1 MKTSVAALCEWTGGS
16 LERGGI
22 DQSFEA
28 TVIDSRQAGPGCLFV
43 AIVGPNHDAHRFVD
57 EVLAKG
63 AAGVLVQS
71 DRIADRNGDRNG
83 EPIGTGPGAG
93 FVVRVAETTRALAD
107 LAHGHRRQFDGPL
120 VGITGSNG
128 KTTTKELCRDIL
140 ARVGPTLATRGNLNN
155 HFGVPL
161 TLLRRRAEDAFAVVE
176 MGMNHRGEITA
187 LAAIAE
193 PTIGVLTNVGT
204 AHIENLGSRE
214 AIAEEKGDLLASL
227 PATGIA
233 IVGRDEP
240 LAFAQAD
247 RTPARVLSFGRS
259 PQADLRASRV
269 RVVDGSHFVF
279 QLETPFGREEIRVP
293 GLSETI
299 VENALAAAGAA
310 LAAGASLEAVA
321 EGLAS
326 HEGVAGR
333 MQSRRLAGDVLLI
346 DDSYNAN
353 PQSMRTALETLA
365 RLECD
370 GRRYAVLGEMGELGE
385 ASEEAHREAG
395 RLTGALAL
403 DGLFILGASAE
414 IVAAGARAA
423 GLPGERIHV
432 ERDHDAIARRLQE
445 RLGKGDRILVKG
457 SRAARMERVIEAL
470 MPDESPFGEK
480 EH

>member
-1 MKTSVAALCEWTGGS
+1 MRTNVATLCEWTGGS
-16 LERGGI
+16 LDRGRI

-71 DRIADRNGDRNG
+71 DRIG
-83 EPIGTGPGAG
+83 EWKGTDPGEG
-93 FVVRVAETTRALAD
+93 FVVRVEETTRALAA
-107 LAHGHRRQFDGPL
+107 LAQGHRRQFEGPL

-128 KTTTKELCRDIL
+128 KTTTKELCRGIL

-161 TLLRRRAEDAFAVVE
+161 SLLRRRADDAFAVIE
-176 MGMNHRGEITA
+176 MGMNHRGEIAA

-214 AIAEEKGDLLASL
+214 AIAEEKGDLLAAL

-233 IVGRDEP
+233 VVGRDDP

-247 RTPARVLSFGRS
+247 RTAARVLSFGRS
-259 PQADLRASRV
+259 SRADLRASRV
-269 RVVDGSHFVF
+269 RVVDERCFVF
-279 QLETPFGREEIRVP
+279 QLETPFGRSEIRVP

-299 VENALAAAGAA
+299 VENALAATGGA

-321 EGLAS
+321 GGLAA

-333 MQSRRLAGDVLLI
+333 MQSRRLAGDQLLI

-353 PQSMRTALETLA
+353 PQSMRKALEALA
-365 RLECD
+365 RLECH

-395 RLTGALAL
+395 RLAGALDL
-403 DGLFILGASAE
+403 DGLFVLGASAE

-423 GLPGERIHV
+423 GLPSERIHV
-432 ERDHDAIARRLQE
+432 ERDHETIAARLRE

-470 MPDESPFGEK
+470 IPDGSPSGEK
-480 EH
+480 ER